1 MMRFLICFSVEV
13 RRCLWLFSA
22 RGLSLPAFLV
32 RHRSWK
38 KTTLCGFCVCALL
51 SAWGTNAV
59 AATCNSTGGGNWNA
73 IARWTCGHVPLA
85 TDDVF
90 VLNTH
95 TVTIDTAALAQSVT
109 VNTGGILRF
118 STAAAHSL
126 AVSNAGA
133 QGNITIQTGATLD
146 VDTTSNVTHTLSLV
160 GNLSNS
166 GTVNLAPDA
175 NSLCNTTFNR
185 NGNQTVSGAG
195 TFTFNRITVNMGATN
210 ANILDMQSNMTVPA
224 NFLTITNGT
233 YKHSNTSNITPW
245 TADPAIPASGG
256 FWLNAAATV
265 TTTGFNVTVNG
276 GSLRIS
282 AGTMIIGNTDTTLL
296 TLGNV
301 ATTLFQMD
309 GGALTVT
316 GGINSSATAGAG
328 TFTMS
333 GGTITLQTI
342 DAGAVYTFLLGSATT
357 LNWSGGTIIAVN
369 GDNTTDDVDIRSP
382 TQTITGGTLQLGS
395 AATTSANDISY
406 LNGAGGQLNVWNLVL
421 ASGPARNILMR
432 SSTNILNDL
441 TIQTANNLNPN
452 AGLAINIGAGNTSGN
467 WTNNG
472 TFTQG
477 TTTVTFTG
485 TSATPAIGGT
495 AATTFNNLTINKA
508 SNNLT
513 INTTPTVNGTLT
525 FTNGNIVTGA
535 NAVIIG
541 TAATIATP
549 SASSYVVGSIQKNY
563 LAGAALSYFAGNDFP
578 VGDATNFTPVNISA
592 GTTTTAGS
600 LTVSTLTPDHPQ
612 VTTPIASTGIDAN
625 NSVNRYWRFNNSGLT
640 VGTAIGATFTFVA
653 GDVDASASTANFI
666 VQRYDGTN
674 WNPTT
679 LVAANPLNT
688 QVSNVTL
695 LVAGNNDFAIGDP
708 LAGFN
713 GGAVG
718 AFNVFE
724 ATTPAGA
731 VLGRLYTKL
740 VGTAFTVSIVAVS
753 NNTVNVAPLTTALT
767 VDVIDASPVGGTL
780 TAASDCRTTWVTV
793 IQTQTV
799 PAVVAWASGR
809 INVTITAPVKAVRN
823 ARIRVTQGANVG
835 CSTDNFTI
843 RPTSFTIT
851 TSAAT
856 GGTAANQAGTSGA
869 PAIKTGANFNLT
881 ASSVVG
887 YDGTPAIDNTKVV
900 GTPTPGTIG
909 GVFAAASVLTG
920 TATANTFYYSEVGN
934 VGLAT
939 DAVVDSGF
947 TSVDQTT
954 DCVGGSTSFAL
965 SGGKYGCSIGSIS
978 VAVGSGFG
986 RFIPD
991 NFLVALISPQFGTLC
1006 ASAPPIPP
1014 AYVSFTYVG
1023 QPFVYTTQPVIT
1035 VTARNGTTNGLANA
1049 TTTDYAGA
1057 YMKLTNASLT
1067 GKSYTSASGTL
1078 NVAGIPV
1085 VDPVIGYNGD
1095 GITVPVPTAGT
1106 ATLTFNSGTGLFF
1119 TRTTQVVPF
1128 NADIA
1133 LAINVIDADGVFY
1146 AGNPAAFGAATAGN
1160 GIAFSSVTAKQM
1172 RFGRLALGN
1181 AFGSELIDLPIP
1193 METQYYNSSGVYITN
1208 VDDSCT
1214 TLSASNL
1221 AFAFVIGTPNLVACE
1236 TSISPVTSI
1245 YFTSGKASAAA
1256 PPATTP
1262 LPRLTKPGAGNN
1274 GAVDITVNLGSA
1286 SGNTCLAGTSSA
1298 ATGAN
1303 QTWLQWKWSGLTFD
1317 KNPTGRATFGVFKN
1331 ADQFIYLRENF

>member
-1 MMRFLICFSVEV
+1 M
-13 RRCLWLFSA
+13 
-22 RGLSLPAFLV
+22 
-32 RHRSWK
+32 
-38 KTTLCGFCVCALL
+38 
-51 SAWGTNAV
+51 
-59 AATCNSTGGGNWNA
+59 
-73 IARWTCGHVPLA
+73 PLA
-85 TDDVF
+85 SDDVF
-90 VLNTH
+90 VLNGH
-95 TVTIDTAALAQSVT
+95 TVTIDTAAVAQSVT

-118 STAAAHSL
+118 ATAAAHSL

-133 QGNITIQTGATLD
+133 QGNVTIQSGATLD
-146 VDTTSNVTHTLSLV
+146 VDTASNVTHTLSLV

-166 GTVNLAPDA
+166 GTLNLAPDA

-195 TFTFNRITVNMGATN
+195 ANTFNRITVNMGATN

-245 TADPAIPASGG
+245 TADPGIPASGG

-265 TTTGFNVTVNG
+265 TTTGFNVTING

-282 AGTMIIGNTDTTLL
+282 AGTMNIGNTDTTVLA
-296 TLGNV
+296 LGNV

-316 GGINSSATAGAG
+316 GGINSSATTGAG

-369 GDNTTDDVDIRSP
+369 GDNTTDDVDIRSA
-382 TQTITGGTLQLGS
+382 TQNITGGTLQLGS

-406 LNGAGGQLNVWNLVL
+406 INGAGGQLNVWNLVL

-441 TIQTANNLNPN
+441 TIQALNNLNPS
-452 AGLAINIGAGNTSGN
+452 AGLAINIGAGNASGN

-525 FTNGNIVTGA
+525 FTNGDIVTGA
-535 NAVIIG
+535 NRVILE

-563 LAGAALSYFAGNDFP
+563 TAGAALSYFAGNDFP

-612 VTTPIASTGIDAN
+612 VTTPIPSTGIDAN

-640 VGTAIGATFTFVA
+640 IGTAISATFTFVA
-653 GDVDASASTANFI
+653 SDVDAGANTANFI

-688 QVSNVTL
+688 QVSNITL

-713 GGAVG
+713 GAPG

-724 ATTPAGA
+724 TTTPAGA

-740 VGTAFTVSIVAVS
+740 VGTAFTVSIVAVI
-753 NNTVNVAPLTTALT
+753 NNTVNAAPSTAALT

-780 TAASDCRTTWVTV
+780 TAASNCRTTWVTV

-809 INVTITAPVKAVRN
+809 VNVTITAPVKAVRN

-843 RPTSFTIT
+843 RPQSFTIT
-851 TSAAT
+851 STNAT
-856 GGTAANQAGTSGA
+856 QNNSSGA
-869 PAIKTGANFNLT
+869 PAVKTGANFNLT
-881 ASSVVG
+881 AASVIG
-887 YDGTPAIDNTKVV
+887 YDGTPVIDNTKIV
-900 GTPTPGTIG
+900 GTPNAGTIG
-909 GVFAAASVLTG
+909 GSFIAAPVGTG
-920 TATANTFYYSEVGN
+920 TASGASFFYNEVGN
-934 VGLAT
+934 VGLLAN
-939 DAVVDSGF
+939 AVFDSGF
-947 TSVDQTT
+947 TSVDQSG
-954 DCVGGSTSFAL
+954 DCTADFSNSLV
-965 SGGKYGCSIGSIS
+965 GGKYGCLLGSTA
-978 VAVGSGFG
+978 VAQTLGVSGFG

-991 NFLVALISPQFGTLC
+991 NFNVSLNAPAFAPACGTF
-1006 ASAPPIPP
+1006 S
-1014 AYVSFTYVG
+1014 YVG
-1023 QPFVYTTQPVIT
+1023 QTFTYSSVPVIT
-1035 VTARNGTTNGLANA
+1035 VTARNGTTNGLTNA
-1049 TTTDYAGA
+1049 TTTNYAGA
-1057 YMKLTNASLT
+1057 YMKLTNANLT
-1067 GKSYTSASGTL
+1067 PNTQAARYTYFDALGGGTTPAL
-1078 NVAGIPV
+1078 NTANVPGAPGV
-1085 VDPVIGYNGD
+1085 GSDPAIGTFTNGV
-1095 GITVPVPTAGT
+1095 G
-1106 ATLTFNSGTGLFF
+1106 TLTFSAGAGFTF
-1119 TRTTQVVPF
+1119 TRTTPNLPF

-1133 LAINVIDADGVFY
+1133 LAVNVIDGDGIFY
-1146 AGNPAAFGAATAGN
+1146 AGNPAAFGTATAGN
-1160 GIAFSSVTAKQM
+1160 GIAFSPVTAKQM

-1181 AFGSELIDLPIP
+1181 AFGSELLDLAIP
-1193 METQYYNSSGVYITN
+1193 METQYYNSSGVYVTN

-1214 TLSASNL
+1214 SIVLNNVVLTSGA
-1221 AFAFVIGTPNLVACE
+1221 ATAGGAFV
-1236 TSISPVTSI
+1236 
-1245 YFTSGKASAAA
+1245 SGKGN
-1256 PPATTP
+1256 
-1262 LPRLTKPGAGNN
+1262 LKITKPLIKVSIDLCIDLDGLTQTDNSC
-1274 GAVDITVNLGSA
+1274 VA
-1286 SGNTCLAGTSSA
+1286 SVP
-1298 ATGAN
+1298 AN
-1303 QTWLQWKWSGLTFD
+1303 QNYLQWKWSGAAFNKD
-1317 KNPTGRATFGVFKN
+1317 PRARATFGVFKN